1 MYAALDKL
9 PLEELYEFIKCEL
22 EWMQRNKSYAVA
34 SMNSIDDDNILKLLM
49 LNNGCGIAENPVFHY
64 YTFTTIKEYRILCL
78 YACKANDVNK
88 FFDYTEFFGTKYLLI
103 FMDYFIDIDK
113 PLETDDDIF
122 LGRSKYFDAIRQIVD
137 VFLATTTNY
146 AEINSSILSTTILG
160 NAYRFAGAFIAAKLI
175 QDICGEITDNDQEIM
190 KLEDLQEMLTYP
202 LSLLLNGIK
211 YIN

>member
-1 MYAALDKL
+1 
-9 PLEELYEFIKCEL
+9 
-22 EWMQRNKSYAVA
+22 
-34 SMNSIDDDNILKLLM
+34 
-49 LNNGCGIAENPVFHY
+49 
-64 YTFTTIKEYRILCL
+64 
-78 YACKANDVNK
+78 
-88 FFDYTEFFGTKYLLI
+88 
-103 FMDYFIDIDK
+103 MDYFIDINK

-137 VFLATTTNY
+137 VFLATTTTY

-175 QDICGEITDNDQEIM
+175 QDICGEITENDQEIM